1 MPGRK
6 EEFSAGVARVR
17 RKVMEAI
24 DDERNGPLIM
34 AALGEILGSVLAT
47 APKDK
52 VEILEE
58 SIFKCI
64 RSSMKRTEELLSE
77 EVIRN

>member
-1 MPGRK
+1 MSGRK

-17 RKVMEAI
+17 HKVMEALNE
-24 DDERNGPLIM
+24 ERNGPLIM

-52 VEILEE
+52 IEILEE

-64 RSSMKRTEELLSE
+64 RSSMKRTEEFLSE